1 MFHQAKWDEPL
12 IIERSASGKVGHR
25 PSKPTDV
32 ERKIVGQNVWDTIPK
47 ALLRSDLPP
56 LPEISEPEVV
66 RHYTRLSQENFSPDL
81 GIYPLGSCTMKYN
94 PKVSEAIAANPKLEK
109 IHPEQDETT
118 VQGILALLHRLDGFL
133 AEITGMSRMSLQPVA
148 GAAGEYLGCL
158 IMRAY
163 HRSKGELGERREMI
177 VPDSAHGTNPAS
189 AAMAGFNVVVVPS
202 NDAGMVDLDALK
214 SVAGRK
220 TAGLMIT
227 NPNTLGIFEKNV
239 LEIAKIVHDAGG
251 LLYYDGANFNAI
263 LGKVRPGDMGFD
275 IVHLNLHKT
284 FATPHGGGGPGA
296 GPVGVR
302 KDLEKFLPVPLVGFD
317 GKKYFFDYNGPES
330 VGKVTAF
337 HGNVGVL
344 VRAYAYILS
353 LGPEGLRSVAETA
366 VLNTNYVLSKVL
378 AKSKFELP
386 YSRKRKHEFV
396 LSAKKISEQSGV
408 RALDLGKRMLDFGVH
423 SPTVYFPQ
431 IVEEAMM
438 VEPPETES
446 LKDLDE
452 LVEAFVKTAKEA
464 ETSQDVLRGA
474 PHNSSV
480 GRIDEV
486 KTSHP
491 KTITLKWKNPK
502 LGSLDS

>member
-1 MFHQAKWDEPL
+1 LFHQAKWNEPL
-12 IIERSASGKVGHR
+12 IIERSGNGKRGHTPAR
-25 PSKPTDV
+25 PSDI
-32 ERKIVGQNVWDTIPK
+32 ERKIVGADAWNGVPR
-47 ALLRSDLPP
+47 ALLRNGPPP
-56 LPEISEPEVV
+56 LPEVSEPEVV
-66 RHYTRLSQENFSPDL
+66 RHYTRLSQENFAVDL

-94 PKVSEAIAANPKLEK
+94 PKVSEAIAQNPKLEK
-109 IHPEQDETT
+109 IHPEQDEST
-118 VQGILALLHRLDGFL
+118 VQGILALMHRLDQFL

-148 GAAGEYLGCL
+148 GAAGEYLGAL

-177 VPDSAHGTNPAS
+177 IPDSAHGTNPAS

-202 NDAGMVDLDALK
+202 NDDGMVDLGAL
-214 SVAGRK
+214 RK
-220 TAGLMIT
+220 VVGPRTAGLMIT

-302 KDLEKFLPVPLVGFD
+302 KDLEKFLPVPLVSFD
-317 GKKYFFDYNGPES
+317 GKKYFFDYDAPDS

-337 HGNVGVL
+337 HGNIGVL

-353 LGPEGLRSVAETA
+353 LGPDGLKAVAETA
-366 VLNTNYVLSKVL
+366 VLNTNYVLSKIL
-378 AKSKFELP
+378 EQSKFELP
-386 YSRKRKHEFV
+386 FSRKRKHEFV
-396 LSAKKISEQSGV
+396 LSAKRINEQTGV
-408 RALDLGKRMLDFGVH
+408 RALDIGKRMLDFGLH

-431 IVEEAMM
+431 IVDEAMM
-438 VEPPETES
+438 VEAPETES
-446 LKDLDE
+446 IRDLDE
-452 LVEAFVKTAKEA
+452 LVEAFLKAAKEA
-464 ETSQDVLRGA
+464 ETDPERLRSS
-474 PHNSSV
+474 PHNTSV

-486 KTSHP
+486 KASHP
-491 KTITLKWKNPK
+491 KTLTLKWNNPK
-502 LGSLDS
+502 TRGQTP